1 MIVYPIYIG
10 KNSVAAEYFKRQ
22 LDGAIAVAA
31 DHADAVRSI
40 SADAL
45 NKPLLFFY
53 EKSNQK
59 IDGQRI
65 EYLKTQYPLSY
76 VILVT
81 DKLEK
86 EEIPVYQ
93 RFGVNDSMPFNVSKN
108 RLLNTVEFVERNQE
122 MIKSVTLEQISL
134 GTYSIPIWKRAFDIV
149 FASAA
154 ILFLSPIFIFTAI
167 AIRLESKGSVVY
179 KSKRVGSN
187 YRVFDFLKFRSMYK
201 DADKR
206 LKEFKELN
214 QYSGEEE
221 EEVLVQNVSDDIL
234 VSDDMM
240 IGDDG
245 IGGDTYFVSDDVV
258 ISEQEFMKDKSNK
271 QKNNFVKFVN
281 DPRITKVGKIIRK
294 YSIDELPQLFNIL
307 KGDMSVVGNRPLPL
321 YEAEQLTSDQYID
334 RFLGPAGLTGL
345 WQVEKRGNDGKLSA
359 EERKLLDIYYAKKYS
374 FWLDIKIIFKTFTAF
389 IQKENV

>member
-1 MIVYPIYIG
+1 
-10 KNSVAAEYFKRQ
+10 
-22 LDGAIAVAA
+22 
-31 DHADAVRSI
+31 
-40 SADAL
+40 
-45 NKPLLFFY
+45 
-53 EKSNQK
+53 
-59 IDGQRI
+59 
-65 EYLKTQYPLSY
+65 
-76 VILVT
+76 
-81 DKLEK
+81 
-86 EEIPVYQ
+86 
-93 RFGVNDSMPFNVSKN
+93 
-108 RLLNTVEFVERNQE
+108 
-122 MIKSVTLEQISL
+122 
-134 GTYSIPIWKRAFDIV
+134 
-149 FASAA
+149 
-154 ILFLSPIFIFTAI
+154 
-167 AIRLESKGSVVY
+167 
-179 KSKRVGSN
+179 
-187 YRVFDFLKFRSMYK
+187 MYK